1 MEIEMTIKTKETKED
16 LQAPVPWED
25 FLALA
30 TKVRQQEE
38 LIKIAFENCDILRAE
53 IKELK
58 KLNK

>member
-1 MEIEMTIKTKETKED
+1 MTLKTKQTKED
-16 LQAPVPWED
+16 LQVPVPWED

-38 LIKIAFENCDILRAE
+38 LIKIAFQNCEILKEE